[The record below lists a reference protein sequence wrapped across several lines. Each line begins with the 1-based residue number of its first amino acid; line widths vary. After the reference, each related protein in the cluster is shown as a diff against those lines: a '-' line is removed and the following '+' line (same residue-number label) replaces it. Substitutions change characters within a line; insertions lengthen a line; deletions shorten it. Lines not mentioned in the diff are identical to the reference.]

1 MSRLLHCWV
10 LPLTVLLHA
19 AFLKQ
24 KAINTLWRS
33 CGPSGF
39 VVAYSDHLLMR
50 RHLPLFTACTL
61 LFRAGACA
69 ARRPASAAAAS
80 INLLLKAE
88 SMQKTG
94 SFKIRGATNAVRA
107 MIESGEVT
115 ALPEG
120 AGVVTHSSGNHGQAL
135 AAAAAASNVK
145 CVVVVPEGSPAV
157 KANAARD
164 YGAEVVYC
172 APNLAS
178 RESVC
183 AQMQAVTGATF
194 VPPYNHKLIMAGQG
208 TLGIDIMQQA
218 PQADV
223 VVVPIS
229 GGGLISGAG
238 YTQIE
243 PCFSSI

>member
-1 MSRLLHCWV
+1 MEHAVFNNLRNKAQARRTTWVIVVMDVPISLDDIRAAHARVTPFINATPMLSSSFFSSRAS
-10 LPLTVLLHA
+10 A
-19 AFLKQ
+19 A
-24 KAINTLWRS
+24 
-33 CGPSGF
+33 
-39 VVAYSDHLLMR
+39 
-50 RHLPLFTACTL
+50 
-61 LFRAGACA
+61 ACA
-69 ARRPASAAAAS
+69 ARLPASASAAS

-238 YTQIE
+238 YTRFE